1 MEDGQLFSNE
11 AKINHGKAQW
21 QDVSPSDLSNFPNN
35 CIGYLTTIKM
45 DEEDH
50 PNFGTGFLIS
60 PTLVLTAAHTFQ
72 KGKDGKVFELQPDYF
87 STEKENIKVKDFKV
101 NLKFVE
107 IIKEI
112 AILQR

>member
-1 MEDGQLFSNE
+1 MEDDQLFSNE
-11 AKINHGKAQW
+11 SNTSEGKPQW

-35 CIGYLTTIKM
+35 CIGHLTTIKM

-72 KGKDGKVFELQPDYF
+72 KVKDGKVFELQPDSF
-87 STEKENIKVKDFKV
+87 STEK
-101 NLKFVE
+101 
-107 IIKEI
+107 
-112 AILQR
+112 

>member
-1 MEDGQLFSNE
+1 MEEEFFNNE

-72 KGKDGKVFELQPDYF
+72 KVKDGKVFELQPDSF
-87 STEKENIKVKDFKV
+87 STEK
-101 NLKFVE
+101 
-107 IIKEI
+107 
-112 AILQR
+112 